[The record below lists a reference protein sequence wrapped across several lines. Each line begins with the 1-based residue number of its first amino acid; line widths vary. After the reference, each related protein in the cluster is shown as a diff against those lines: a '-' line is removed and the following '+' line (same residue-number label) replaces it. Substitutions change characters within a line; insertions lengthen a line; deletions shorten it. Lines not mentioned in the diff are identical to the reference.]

1 VIQPSR
7 AHRPSAAPAPEVRR
21 VQTTT
26 WAALVVITVVT
37 AGAFLLDGDANPIG
51 QGFLA
56 AVAALETMIAFHWWR
71 SARRRGSR

>member
-1 VIQPSR
+1 MTEPPR
-7 AHRPSAAPAPEVRR
+7 TRPSAAPAPEVRR

-26 WAALVVITVVT
+26 WVALVVITVVT
-37 AGAFLLDGDANPIG
+37 AGAFLLDDDANPIG

-56 AVAALETMIAFHWWR
+56 TVAALETMIAFHWWR